1 MFVYMM
7 LTLIACIMA
16 YYVQKPVSAGNNA
29 GEILTRIKLRNRIL
43 MCGIFL
49 LLFAVAA
56 CRFQVGNDYTRYE
69 EFFRLMM
76 IEGSDG
82 VPTEIGFNLLVKGI
96 QHIFGTDVN
105 LLIFAVFATI
115 ITFLFLKGIYD
126 LSVDFAFSFL
136 LFMTFGYYFNSLNTI
151 RYYMALAMAV
161 ISMKYVLKKE
171 YGKFVLV
178 VLLAMSF
185 HKSVLLVIP
194 VYFIASFAWKKW
206 QMVVLA
212 VAGVA
217 AFVMKDL
224 LLKLIIIIYPNYA
237 NTIYLEAGTSPVNI
251 LRCAGIFAAGLLLYK
266 KTIQDSKMNRFFFQL
281 NYLSLLLYLCGSFI
295 PEVSRIGYYMN
306 VGQLFLLP
314 GMIAALPEGKE
325 RKLWKSLFVA
335 AAVVYFAAFLYK
347 AYDPLIKLLP
357 YQTWIF

>member
-1 MFVYMM
+1 MTVYIM
-7 LTLIACIMA
+7 LTIITCVMA
-16 YYVQKPVSAGNNA
+16 NYVQEPVTIGNNA
-29 GEILTRIKLRNRIL
+29 GQGLTRIKLRNRIL
-43 MCGIFL
+43 LCGIFL

-56 CRFQVGNDYTRYE
+56 CRVNVGNDYPRYE

-82 VPTEIGFNLLVKGI
+82 VPTEIGFNLLAKGI
-96 QHIFGTDVN
+96 QYIFGTNVN
-105 LLIFAVFATI
+105 LLIFAVFAAI
-115 ITFLFLKGIYD
+115 ITFFFLKGIYD

-151 RYYMALAMAV
+151 RYYMALALAV
-161 ISMKYVLKKE
+161 ISMKYVLKRE

-178 VLLAMSF
+178 VLLASAF
-185 HKSVLLVIP
+185 HRSVLLVIP
-194 VYFIASFAWKKW
+194 VYFIASFAWKRW
-206 QMVVLA
+206 QMILLA
-212 VAGVA
+212 VAGVT

-224 LLKLIIIIYPNYA
+224 LLKVIIMIYPNYA

-251 LRCAGIFAAGLLLYK
+251 LRCAGIFVAGLLLYR
-266 KTIQDSKMNRFFFQL
+266 KTIQNSRMNCFFFQL

-314 GMIAALPEGKE
+314 GMVAALPEGKE
-325 RKLWKSLFVA
+325 KKLWKTLFVA

-347 AYDPLIKLLP
+347 AYEPLIKLLP
-357 YQTWIF
+357 YQTWMF